1 MYRCNTAGSIQVTT
15 GTRRRRRP
23 ASSSSCCA
31 PPADDTPTSGS
42 GFCTS
47 RRTLRSILYSPR
59 PLSCQS
65 LSRPSLLRAPLARY
79 RHELFDSGRRRFH
92 FRAGDFL
99 PTSGTGSRVG
109 RFRTGALF
117 AGLSTST
124 VVRLPRCAVTCS
136 DYRRARGSS
145 CRCPRQRRVC
155 PVYRRAD
162 SRRSTLRLP
171 VLREQLS
178 ATSRRLSHGADEQRV
193 ENDEDRARNELDEDH
208 AEPVVDVE
216 LQADDLR
223 TEL

>member
-1 MYRCNTAGSIQVTT
+1 MLRSAS
-15 GTRRRRRP
+15 RRHSDFRFRFLHQSP
-23 ASSSSCCA
+23 NSSVDSLLASSVILSVVVPSVVVARATSSI
-31 PPADDTPTSGS
+31 PT
-42 GFCTS
+42 
-47 RRTLRSILYSPR
+47 RTFR
-59 PLSCQS
+59 
-65 LSRPSLLRAPLARY
+65 LRASTFPLP
-79 RHELFDSGRRRFH
+79 
-92 FRAGDFL
+92 GDFL

-124 VVRLPRCAVTCS
+124 VVRLPPRCAVTCS

-145 CRCPRQRRVC
+145 CRCPRQRRGS

-216 LQADDLR
+216 QQGDDLR